1 MNIIRISFCSLFY
14 ILIKVQIEQRSILYL
29 NPGFWTWFTQQ
40 VPLVEQELHTL
51 QRTWG
56 HLRLLVW
63 CNSIVSFLCSV
74 LLALFVYSWFFFR
87 SYSQTC
93 HVITSFDHTVK
104 PAMWSPLLI
113 IQSNLPCDHLFSSYS
128 QTCHAITSF
137 DHTVKPAMPSPLL
150 IIQSNLPCDHLFW
163 SYSQICHTITSF
175 KLSHVF
181 KGNLSYKEIVPW
193 SQRRHHN
200 TGLTVYFLCTY
211 TWSLR
216 YCRRSNKPPF

>member
-14 ILIKVQIEQRSILYL
+14 ILIKVQIEQQSILYL

-74 LLALFVYSWFFFR
+74 LLALFVYSWFFFW

-104 PAMWSPLLI
+104 PAMPSPLLI
-113 IQSNLPCDHLFSSYS
+113 I
-128 QTCHAITSF
+128 
-137 DHTVKPAMPSPLL
+137 VKPAMPSPLL

-163 SYSQICHTITSF
+163 SYSQTCHAITSF

-200 TGLTVYFLCTY
+200 TGLTVYCLCTY

>member
-113 IQSNLPCDHLFSSYS
+113 IQSNLPCDHLF
-128 QTCHAITSF
+128 
-137 DHTVKPAMPSPLL
+137 
-150 IIQSNLPCDHLFW
+150 W

>member
-1 MNIIRISFCSLFY
+1 MLYWVHLAMSRIQSQNSDRHWLHMSLHLRQVWMYFAWISFCSLFY

-40 VPLVEQELHTL
+40 VPLVEQELHNF

-74 LLALFVYSWFFFR
+74 LLALFVYSWFFFW

-113 IQSNLPCDHLFSSYS
+113 IQSNLPCDHLF
-128 QTCHAITSF
+128 
-137 DHTVKPAMPSPLL
+137 
-150 IIQSNLPCDHLFW
+150 W
-163 SYSQICHTITSF
+163 S
-175 KLSHVF
+175 
-181 KGNLSYKEIVPW
+181 
-193 SQRRHHN
+193 
-200 TGLTVYFLCTY
+200 
-211 TWSLR
+211 
-216 YCRRSNKPPF
+216 